1 MHNKI
6 SYSIQRVS
14 LQFLLYLQ
22 FLRYYYQ
29 EKPNEHSMEV
39 NLRALKFVSAMNHR
53 GRSRVSKKKQQKN
66 NHYIGRYCCCE
77 RIDKNGRW
85 IINCQIQIKIW
96 TPFFSTAC
104 FPILSAAPYYDRCE
118 PRDYLVFPSRTFISV
133 PLFADTMYVHN
144 RCSGSIVSYRVF
156 GSSKLR
162 LRYCVELVQAKLG
175 SSIPFFHKLMLR

>member
-6 SYSIQRVS
+6 SCSIQRVS

-22 FLRYYYQ
+22 FLQYYYQ

-39 NLRALKFVSAMNHR
+39 NLRALKFVSKMKHR
-53 GRSRVSKKKQQKN
+53 GRSRVSKKKN

-77 RIDKNGRW
+77 EIDKNDRW

-104 FPILSAAPYYDRCE
+104 FPIVSAAPYCDRCE
-118 PRDYLVFPSRTFISV
+118 PKDRLVFPSRTFISV
-133 PLFADTMYVHN
+133 LLFVDTMYCN
-144 RCSGSIVSYRVF
+144 AIVMAVS
-156 GSSKLR
+156 
-162 LRYCVELVQAKLG
+162 LV
-175 SSIPFFHKLMLR
+175 IVC